1 MPIKGTLVQSWMK
14 NYFLIT
20 ILRVIIISYLKKLY
34 HYTARDSLVTI
45 SKPSIRPHLDYADVI
60 FDKSSSAT
68 FSNRIECNAAL
79 EITGT
84 VRGTSKEKPYQ
95 ELGFEAMKKR
105 RWSIIKHQLFF
116 TVYFPHQITLQFIYL
131 LLNSLFQFDNT
142 HLVYKYNK
150 PNRLN

>member
-1 MPIKGTLVQSWMK
+1 MPIKSILVQSWMK

-60 FDKSSSAT
+60 FEKSSNAT

-79 EITGT
+79 EITGNIK
-84 VRGTSKEKPYQ
+84 GTSKEKPYQ
-95 ELGFEAMKKR
+95 EFGFQAMKKS

-116 TVYFPHQITLQFIYL
+116 TVYFPHQIAL
-131 LLNSLFQFDNT
+131 
-142 HLVYKYNK
+142 
-150 PNRLN
+150 